1 MDVAVVEKLAVA
13 VGLGLLVGFQ
23 REWAEPSIAGIRTFA
38 LITLFGTLVGLS
50 AETFGGWAIAAG
62 LLAVAALVVTGSV
75 LEGRRAE
82 EPPGLTTEFAALVM
96 YAVGVAIA
104 VGHLAVGVLVGAGTA
119 VLLQWKAPL
128 HRFVDRVGAADVRA
142 IFQLVLIGLVILPV
156 LPRRALDPYG
166 VLVPFEIWL
175 MVVLIVG
182 ISLAGYTAAR
192 LFGAGVGTLMAGV
205 LGGLISST
213 ATTVSFARSSRRA
226 PETVELG
233 AMVVTIAS
241 TIVFA
246 RVLFE
251 VGVVAPE
258 VLPGVAGPLVA
269 MLAVMTLISAAMWLA
284 GRRHGPPAAVE
295 GGPPTE
301 FKSAIVFGALYAA
314 VLLAVALANRHF
326 GDRGLFT
333 VAVLSGTTDVDA
345 ITLSTAQMIKKG
357 QVASDT
363 GWRMILVGAL
373 SNLAVK
379 GLAVAALADRRMT
392 ARVAAAFGA
401 AILCGLAILFLWR

>member
-50 AETFGGWAIAAG
+50 AESFGGWAIAAG
-62 LLAVAALVVTGSV
+62 LLSVAALVVTGSV

-96 YAVGVAIA
+96 YAVGVTIA

-192 LFGAGVGTLMAGV
+192 IFGAGVGTLMAGV

-213 ATTVSFARSSRRA
+213 ATTVSYARGSRRA
-226 PETVELG
+226 PGTADLG
-233 AMVVTIAS
+233 ALVATIAS

-258 VLPGVAGPLVA
+258 VLPGVAGPLLA
-269 MLAVMTLISAAMWLA
+269 MLAVMTLISAAMWLV
-284 GRRHGPPAAVE
+284 GRRHAAPAAVE
-295 GGPPTE
+295 GGPPVE
-301 FKSAIVFGALYAA
+301 IKSAIVFGSGARQPALRGSRA
-314 VLLAVALANRHF
+314 VHRRRALGDHGCRRDHLVDRTDDQEGAGRERHRLADDPGGGAVEPCGQGAGGRGARRPPHDREGQRGVRSGDPLRARHSVP
-326 GDRGLFT
+326 
-333 VAVLSGTTDVDA
+333 VAV
-345 ITLSTAQMIKKG
+345 I
-357 QVASDT
+357 
-363 GWRMILVGAL
+363 RGAPGRL
-373 SNLAVK
+373 
-379 GLAVAALADRRMT
+379 
-392 ARVAAAFGA
+392 
-401 AILCGLAILFLWR
+401 